1 MHDRTIWLKE
11 EHLFMVGG
19 MPRER
24 ESAAVWLLQAPRRV
38 APPTHTPRVRH
49 G

>member
-24 ESAAVWLLQAPRRV
+24 KSAAVRLLQAPRRV
-38 APPTHTPRVRH
+38 VPPTHTLWVRH